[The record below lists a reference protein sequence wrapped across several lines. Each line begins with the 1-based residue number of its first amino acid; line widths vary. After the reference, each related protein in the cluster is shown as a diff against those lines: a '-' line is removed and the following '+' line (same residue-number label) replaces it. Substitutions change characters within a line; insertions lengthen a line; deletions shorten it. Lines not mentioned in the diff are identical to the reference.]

1 MKKWLL
7 YTAWAMMYVMC
18 AVLGFIPNPQGVYYW
33 ALLAFSWFFFVPPII
48 LVYQAIQSGDVPELK
63 RIRLI
68 SLIWLGLTVILIGL
82 NFLSVGFTAEGGK
95 FVYWLLIVG
104 SSPMI
109 CGQIWVIPIFLWGCL
124 LSATWQEILR
134 EERKEN
140 NIWGDL

>member
-18 AVLGFIPNPQGVYYW
+18 AALGFIPNPQGAYYW
-33 ALLAFSWFFFVPPII
+33 IALAFSLLFFVPPII
-48 LVYQAIQSGDVPELK
+48 LVCQAVKTGDVPELK

-68 SLIWLGLTVILIGL
+68 SLIWLGVTVVLLAL
-82 NFLSVGFTAEGGK
+82 NFLSVGFTAAGGK

-124 LSATWQEILR
+124 LSASWQEIFKR
-134 EERKEN
+134 RKK
-140 NIWGDL
+140 